1 MAALIADKPDPKVH
15 GLTATLLASRE
26 ASGCDTTELVNRC
39 FVARTQIA
47 FYEAGLQKNPGL
59 RTVAMLARGYE
70 LPLWRVVLATLSEIR
85 IPPIS
90 APSAKPVRKRK
101 RLAKAV

>member
-1 MAALIADKPDPKVH
+1 
-15 GLTATLLASRE
+15 
-26 ASGCDTTELVNRC
+26 
-39 FVARTQIA
+39 
-47 FYEAGLQKNPGL
+47 
-59 RTVAMLARGYE
+59 MLARGYE